1 VKDDQGNGV
10 LGYVEANSIPGTQ
23 DTVRTENSVSDNFGF
38 STTADLTWVHR
49 IDWLGS
55 IPSFSEVTLQ
65 IFTQSVDQQGLGGLP
80 NDPVYLNLDSSF
92 LGYLTSSSPT
102 TFTLS
107 GVQLGYLGDG
117 FLEVRVDPRGF
128 NNSDNNDTI
137 AVNGSKLSITYD
149 PDAAQG
155 AQSVPDGGTTA
166 VLLGGSLVAMCL
178 VRRKF
183 AAVQ

>member
-1 VKDDQGNGV
+1 
-10 LGYVEANSIPGTQ
+10 
-23 DTVRTENSVSDNFGF
+23 
-38 STTADLTWVHR
+38 
-49 IDWLGS
+49 
-55 IPSFSEVTLQ
+55 
-65 IFTQSVDQQGLGGLP
+65 
-80 NDPVYLNLDSSF
+80 
-92 LGYLTSSSPT
+92 
-102 TFTLS
+102 
-107 GVQLGYLGDG
+107 
-117 FLEVRVDPRGF
+117 VRVDPRGF